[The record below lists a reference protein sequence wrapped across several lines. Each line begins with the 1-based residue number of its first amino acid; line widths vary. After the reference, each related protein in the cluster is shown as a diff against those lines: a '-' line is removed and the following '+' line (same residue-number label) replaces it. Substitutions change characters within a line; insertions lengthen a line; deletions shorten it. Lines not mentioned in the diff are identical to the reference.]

1 MYLHVC
7 ARCCCWAAAAAADA
21 RYRFVLF
28 SLYQRVVSLVP
39 NFFCFC
45 SFRHAG
51 RLKRCRS
58 YAPSLTRPCLIATV
72 TAPLSTVSIAAF
84 PTAETDSTRLK
95 GPRRISFPHVLFMF
109 YLRALLA
116 QQNCDAER
124 RPGFIR
130 FNPTAT

>member
-1 MYLHVC
+1 MRTLLLLG
-7 ARCCCWAAAAAADA
+7 RCCCC
-21 RYRFVLF
+21 RRTLSYRALF
-28 SLYQRVVSLVP
+28 SLSALCVVSLVP